1 MTTKVPGSLLKD
13 DSVTSAQLGPDSV
26 TETEL
31 ADNSV
36 TEDAYADDSIPTA
49 AYKPASV
56 DEAALGTGAVTS
68 VKIAANAIIE
78 NLYGNVSIP
87 STAYKLGSIGTTAL
101 ADDAVTQAKVA
112 DAAIGS
118 DQLIDDN
125 VIRSKVG
132 PGAIGT
138 DEIEDF
144 KVTPSKMEKGTQGDL
159 IVATESDGT
168 FTRVNAGASDSVL
181 AIKNGIPTWTENVL
195 PTGVMMDYC
204 GTTSPSGW
212 ILANGRTIGS
222 ASSGATGRANADT
235 QSLFEF
241 LWTNFADAEL
251 AVSGGRGAS
260 ATADW
265 SANKTIA
272 LPDLRGRVSVGRDN
286 MEATSANRLTSA
298 EAAAGGNTMGANG
311 GTQQHTL
318 TTSEIPAHKHFT
330 MTDNGIDEDIDISG
344 SQAWPSAT
352 LSIHRRGRGGDR
364 NYVLYAD
371 GSRPTLVPTKS
382 PTSAI
387 GSSQAH
393 TNMPPFFVS
402 SKIIKL

>member
-13 DSVTSAQLGPDSV
+13 DSVTDTQLGSNSV
-26 TETEL
+26 TSTEL
-31 ADNSV
+31 ANDAV

-49 AYKPASV
+49 AYKPGSV

-68 VKIAANAIIE
+68 VKIAGNAIIE
-78 NLYGNVSIP
+78 NLYANVSIP
-87 STAYKLGSIGTTAL
+87 STAYKLGSIGTPAL

-118 DQLIDDN
+118 PQLIDDN

-132 PGAIGT
+132 PAAIGT

-144 KVTPSKMEKGTQGDL
+144 KVTPSKMEKGTQGDI
-159 IVATESDGT
+159 IVATASDGT
-168 FTRVNAGASDSVL
+168 FTRVNAGSADAVL
-181 AIKNGIPTWTENVL
+181 AMKNGIPTWTENVL

-212 ILANGRTIGS
+212 VLANGRTIGS
-222 ASSGATGRANADT
+222 ASSGGTGRANADT

-241 LWTNFADAEL
+241 LWASFADTEL

-286 MEATSANRLTSA
+286 MEATSSNRLTTA
-298 EAAAGGNTMGANG
+298 EATAGGDTMGASG
-311 GTQQHTL
+311 GSQDHTL
-318 TTSEIPAHKHFT
+318 SEAQLPVHKHFT
-330 MTDNGIDEDIDISG
+330 MADNGIDEDIDISG

-382 PTSAI
+382 PSSAV
-387 GSSQAH
+387 GSGQAH